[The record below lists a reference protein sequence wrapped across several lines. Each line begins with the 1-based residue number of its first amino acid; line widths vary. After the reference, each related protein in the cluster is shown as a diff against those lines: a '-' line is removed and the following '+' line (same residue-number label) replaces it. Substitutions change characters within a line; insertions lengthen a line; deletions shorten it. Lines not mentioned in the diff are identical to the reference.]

1 VIDLMLLAASGLAR
15 EVIAA
20 DQDDYR
26 VIGIL
31 DDDVSLVGQSV
42 SGVDVVG
49 PIHLASQ
56 SGAALLVCVGSG
68 AARRDV
74 VQRLRKIGIEQQR
87 FGTLID
93 RSVRIP
99 DTCTVA
105 SGSILLAGTVLTTDV
120 RIGSHVVIM
129 PHGTLTHDCVV
140 HDFATLAAGVRLGGD
155 VRVGEAC
162 YLGMSSSVREHANL
176 GDGCVVGMG
185 AVALG
190 DIPAGETWVGA
201 PAAPIRSRVPS

>member
-1 VIDLMLLAASGLAR
+1 MIDLMLLAASGLAR

-31 DDDVSLVGQSV
+31 DDDVSLTGQSL

-49 PIHLASQ
+49 TIDLASQ

-68 AARRDV
+68 AGRRGV
-74 VQRLRKIGIEQQR
+74 VRRLRGIEQHR
-87 FGTLID
+87 FGTVID

-120 RIGSHVVIM
+120 RIGAHSVIM
-129 PHGTLTHDCVV
+129 PHCTLTHDCVV
-140 HDFATLAAGVRLGGD
+140 GDFATLAAGVRLGGG
-155 VRVGEAC
+155 VHVGAAC
-162 YLGMSSSVREHANL
+162 YLGMSSSVRQNADL

-185 AVALG
+185 AVVLG
-190 DIPAGETWVGA
+190 DIPAGETWVGT